1 MGHLNMARSIDVA
14 GVDTSSVANGA
25 KNAADSSSQA
35 ANAAQDKAN
44 QVSGHLQDISD
55 DLKLHLPAYY
65 KVGLLGYCEGKA
77 DAAGYSNCSDP
88 SISFS
93 FDLLNIIGS
102 ASGKFEELL
111 PKGNEKVLA
120 GYRDLSKW
128 SIWAYVWGL
137 IATVLAT
144 AFGITS
150 TMLSFG
156 RKLLII
162 FSIVSAISCHL
173 LWVVLTAI

>member
-1 MGHLNMARSIDVA
+1 MTGFPRLEHLNLGRSIDVA
-14 GVDTSSVANGA
+14 AADTSSVANGA
-25 KNAADSSSQA
+25 TNAADSSSQA
-35 ANAAQDKAN
+35 ANAAQNKTN
-44 QVSGHLQDISD
+44 QVSDHLQNISD

-102 ASGKFEELL
+102 ASGQFEELLL

-128 SIWAYVWGL
+128 SIWAYIWGL
-137 IATVLAT
+137 IATIFAT

-162 FSIVSAISCHL
+162 FSIVCAI
-173 LWVVLTAI
+173 